1 MTLSEPQFAI
11 HETVRECAQNCIRPL
26 SARIEANGAFKSG
39 YLNASPA
46 CAF

>member
-11 HETVRECAQNCIRPL
+11 EETVRECAQDCIRPL
-26 SARIEANGAFKSG
+26 SSRSEANGAFKSG
-39 YLNASPA
+39 YLKASPA